1 MHRNHF
7 YQRGGGKPFSVDAH
21 RINRFTDPQMEQHFN
36 PIHGLI
42 LCEIGYLSNLYFLQ
56 ENKSLDT
63 FSKYFVEMGET
74 EETLQIFKKTIIS
87 RNATLIKSACT
98 KEHGSNVIIPTKS
111 IMYDVTLR
119 ELGNYIAIKYVN
131 KFRTEKIA
139 VRNQKGNYASDPKY
153 RNPELHQRLTNVKK
167 CIGKIN
173 QRIPIVYKIVDDDK
187 PFDDN
192 IFAFHIIL
200 FCVWW
205 KANNSKGI
213 DEYYEG
219 VKEVFDIVNAQFPN
233 EPRLE
238 FNDVD
243 GVSDSDDA
251 STSASAIKR
260 RRIDAS
266 ASARA
271 SARARMSDGDSDGD
285 SDGGNSNSNSNGNK
299 SFEQL
304 VLDITRVDFHIY
316 DYELT
321 KHFCKEMR
329 DDKYADCGETV
340 ARNIINILC
349 FDGTKFNTKRLKEK
363 GAIPELI
370 AYYKVF
376 SNFELQSQIDSEREI
391 YGMRLNSRDAWSKLI
406 IDYAH
411 TNVVLKQTCH
421 TEPKYGYEIKSGLS
435 KDGKTPNLLQIF
447 KNLMQGIEKWEDL
460 ENDETIAS
468 IDAEQ
473 VGTNGFGEII
483 LTTQND
489 KTFTILLEN
498 GHFYV
503 KLPKIKE
510 KIVYDHITDPRQRAT
525 IDVLLKENITED
537 NFININFSS
546 DVLKE
551 TYNKFEQRA
560 ESNNVASSH
569 STSNVLFCLFQLSTT
584 KKYNYDLRRQLE
596 INTSNLEFIEKL
608 VEYYGE
614 NPIIN
619 EYSFF
624 INVINKSTFEFV
636 RRLPALTVL
645 NYKRDLW
652 IHNPEKTQIDLTPLK
667 NIERI
672 GDQFLFSGKQPNINF
687 KPLEGDEE
695 ELEEKSGIKLKIIG
709 NEFLSLNDATE
720 IDLSDANQLSEIG
733 EQFATNCD
741 KLKTV
746 KFNKDANIT
755 SVGQYFLTRSSIQEI
770 DMSCFKNIK
779 SIHKMFLSE
788 CRSLTKV
795 KFPESMPHIKT
806 IDLLF
811 MSETKKLKTI
821 DLSCFSNV
829 EKIEY
834 GFLKKSGI
842 ETIDLSKMT
851 KVKNIG
857 MYFMEECEHLKT
869 IDLSGFSNVETIDS
883 YFLQKTA
890 IEEID
895 LSKMTKL
902 KSVGEKFMYMCDKLK
917 KVILPPNLAHMQ
929 NPKYGNFF
937 GSSSGIKFI
946 IASPDDGGGGA
957 ALGGSSKTRRRRT
970 TRKNK
975 KNLKK
980 STRKRK

>member
-1 MHRNHF
+1 MHRNHL

-74 EETLQIFKKTIIS
+74 EETMQIFKKTIIL

-111 IMYDVTLR
+111 IMYDVSLR

-139 VRNQKGNYASDPKY
+139 VRNQKGNYASDPNY
-153 RNPELHQRLTNVKK
+153 RNPELHQRLINVKK

-192 IFAFHIIL
+192 IFAFHMIL

-243 GVSDSDDA
+243 GADA
-251 STSASAIKR
+251 SASASADASAIKR
-260 RRIDAS
+260 RRIDARAS
-266 ASARA
+266 ASAR
-271 SARARMSDGDSDGD
+271 MSDSDSDSD
-285 SDGGNSNSNSNGNK
+285 SGNSNK

-304 VLDITRVDFHIY
+304 VLDITSVDFHIY

-329 DDKYADCGETV
+329 DDKYADCGETT

-349 FDGTKFNTKRLKEK
+349 FDGTKFDTKRLKEK

-376 SNFELQSQIDSEREI
+376 STFELQSQIDSEREI

-411 TNVVLKQTCH
+411 ANVVLKQTCH
-421 TEPKYGYEIKSGLS
+421 TEPQYGYEIKSGLS
-435 KDGKTPNLLQIF
+435 KDGETPNLLQIF
-447 KNLMQGIEKWEDL
+447 KNLLSDVKKWEDL

-624 INVINKSTFEFV
+624 INVIHESTFEFV

-720 IDLSDANQLSEIG
+720 IDLSDAKQLSEIG

-755 SVGQYFLTRSSIQEI
+755 SVGKNFLTRSSIEEI
-770 DMSCFKNIK
+770 DLTCFKNIK
-779 SIHKMFLSE
+779 TINDRFLSE
-788 CRSLTKV
+788 CRSLKKV
-795 KFPESMPHIKT
+795 TFPESIPHVKT
-806 IDLLF
+806 IDYYF
-811 MSETKKLKTI
+811 MSETPNLKTI

-829 EKIEY
+829 ETIQYK
-834 GFLKKSGI
+834 FMAKSGI

-857 MYFMEECEHLKT
+857 RHFMEECKHLKT
-869 IDLSGFSNVETIDS
+869 IDLSGFSNVETIGS
-883 YFLQKTA
+883 NFLAGTA

-895 LSKMTKL
+895 LSKMTKVT
-902 KSVGEKFMYMCDKLK
+902 SIDEKFMYGCHKLK
-917 KVILPPNLAHMQ
+917 KVILPPNLAYLQ
-929 NPKYGNFF
+929 NRKNDNFLLAYPY
-937 GSSSGIKFI
+937 IKFI

-980 STRKRK
+980 FTRKHK